1 MTDNNEQTNYD
12 GEYENDSTDSNQESE
27 SENESE
33 KEIPLN
39 SENTKQEIHKEIE
52 HIRKIL
58 YDLTKD
64 LLITFPEL
72 EKNLNSNL
80 KCIIST
86 ENITDELVF
95 SVNQIKD
102 YCIEI
107 YPKKFFDILYQ
118 NEKIFDGDEPLFL
131 LPNIDFKILWKENIS
146 DNTKTTIWKYLQLL
160 LFSLVSEIP
169 DSNSFGDTAKLFE
182 AIDTDEFKTKLE
194 ETISNMETCFD
205 MSNNGF
211 SDMSFNNHGD
221 LPDPTK
227 LHDDLNKMMDGKLG
241 NLAREI
247 AEETAKDI
255 NINLND
261 ESSVNDVFKTLFQ
274 NPTKLMDL
282 VTKVGSK
289 LDTKIKSGEIKE
301 SELLNEAAEMMQN
314 MKNMPGMDNIQNLFK
329 QHAMGNNKMNVNA
342 MHSHLQRNI
351 KLAKQKERMREKAKQ
366 NTERTEETN
375 TTESFDLANKAA
387 MDLLLSEGVNF
398 DEMENFIFR
407 TGEKYEKTARNPENN
422 LEKKKK
428 RKKKKRK
435 QNK

>member
-1 MTDNNEQTNYD
+1 MAHNNDEQTNYD
-12 GEYENDSTDSNQESE
+12 GECENDSDDSIQESDSESE
-27 SENESE
+27 SEEPSNDQ
-33 KEIPLN
+33 
-39 SENTKQEIHKEIE
+39 NTKQEIHKDIE
-52 HIRKIL
+52 HIRKIV
-58 YDLTKD
+58 YDFTKD
-64 LLITFPEL
+64 LIITFPEL
-72 EKNLNSNL
+72 KTNLNSNL
-80 KCIIST
+80 KCIINN
-86 ENITDELVF
+86 ENITDDLVF
-95 SVNQIKD
+95 SVNNIKD

-118 NEKIFDGDEPLFL
+118 SEKMFDGDEPLFL

-182 AIDTDEFKTKLE
+182 AIDTDEFKSKLE
-194 ETISNMETCFD
+194 ESISNMESCFD

-211 SDMSFNNHGD
+211 SDMSFNNTEC

-255 NINLND
+255 NMDFND

-274 NPTKLMDL
+274 NPSKLMNL
-282 VTKVGSK
+282 VTKVGTK
-289 LDTKIKSGEIKE
+289 LDSKIKSGDIKE

-329 QHAMGNNKMNVNA
+329 QQAMGNNKMNVNA
-342 MHSHLQRNI
+342 MQAHLQRNI
-351 KLAKQKERMREKAKQ
+351 KLAKQKERMRKKAEQKPES
-366 NTERTEETN
+366 TEQSN
-375 TTESFDLANKAA
+375 TTESFDMANKAA
-387 MDLLLSEGVNF
+387 IDLLLSEGVNF
-398 DEMENFIFR
+398 DEMENFIFK
-407 TGEKYEKTARNPENN
+407 TGEKYEKTSRNPENN

-435 QNK
+435 

>member
-1 MTDNNEQTNYD
+1 MTDNNDEDTNYH
-12 GEYENDSTDSNQESE
+12 GECENDSTESNHESE

-33 KEIPLN
+33 NEEPIN
-39 SENTKQEIHKEIE
+39 ETNTKQDINKDIE

-58 YDLTKD
+58 YDFTKD
-64 LLITFPEL
+64 LLTTFPEL
-72 EKNLNSNL
+72 EQNLNSNL
-80 KCIIST
+80 KCIISA

-95 SVNQIKD
+95 SVNQVKD

-107 YPKKFFDILYQ
+107 YPQKFFDILYQ
-118 NEKIFDGDEPLFL
+118 NEKIFDGDGELFL
-131 LPNIDFKILWKENIS
+131 LPNIDFNRLWKENIS
-146 DNTKTTIWKYLQLL
+146 DNTKNTMWKYLQLL

-182 AIDTDEFKTKLE
+182 AIDTHEFKSKLE
-194 ETISNMETCFD
+194 EPISNMESCFD

-211 SDMSFNNHGD
+211 SDMSFNNSEG

-255 NINLND
+255 NMDLND

-289 LDTKIKSGEIKE
+289 LDNKIKSGEIKE

-342 MHSHLQRNI
+342 MQSHLQRNI
-351 KLAKQKERMREKAKQ
+351 KLAKQKERMREKTKQ
-366 NTERTEETN
+366 KTVSVEETN
-375 TTESFDLANKAA
+375 STESFDMANKAA

-398 DEMENFIFR
+398 HEMENFIFK

-435 QNK
+435 